1 MIYHPAA
8 EGPENEIDD
17 GADNENRENHD
28 YNNTGVNQ
36 ITDDNDDDD
45 DDDGGDVAGPTV
57 LAHVNLARAIG
68 KQVYYFN
75 TLSPNNLDNTHIHSI
90 SRTAC

>member
-8 EGPENEIDD
+8 EGPENESDD
-17 GADNENRENHD
+17 GANNENRENHD
-28 YNNTGVNQ
+28 YNNTGANK
-36 ITDDNDDDD
+36 ITDDD

-68 KQVYYFN
+68 KLVYYFN
-75 TLSPNNLDNTHIHSI
+75 TLSPNNLDNTHIRSI